1 MRNRKALMADNVIRP
16 DGPYDTMTKEGIFD
30 NAISKTIFAVNY
42 QLWTIAHS
50 ND

>member
-30 NAISKTIFAVNY
+30 NAISKTIFC
-42 QLWTIAHS
+42 
-50 ND
+50 